1 MNSNSDRS
9 VADIIRDAVK
19 RVHAGDGQSL
29 ADAVLAVP
37 ASAITTFL
45 HANFEAGSEG
55 VHLTTGIAASPGA
68 ASGAVVLDAESAI
81 EAADDGRAVILV
93 RRETTPDDV
102 LGMQSARGIL
112 TTNGGITSHA
122 AVVARGW
129 GIPAVVGAGE
139 LVIDETGLRVGE
151 RHIEPGTQISINGS
165 TGEVFLGAAETSTEQ
180 APAELATLLDWADQI
195 RLAAETV
202 VAVLANADNA
212 ADSAHARRMG
222 AEGIG
227 LCRTEHMFL
236 AAERLPLVRR
246 LILTDDPDVER
257 HALADLEA
265 AQQVDFE
272 GILAEM
278 AGLPVTIR
286 LLDPPLHEFLPDF
299 MQLVAAEA
307 RGELDGDG
315 HLELAAVRRLH
326 EVNPMIGTRGVRL
339 GVVRPGLYEM
349 QVRALLR
356 AVMTAGSLGHEP
368 NVEVMIPLVVD
379 PSEMRLAREWVADAA
394 RDVAFVG
401 HVGVGAMLETP
412 RAALLAGE
420 LAEVSDFFSFGTNDL
435 TQLIFGFSR
444 DDVGSKLIPD
454 YLRAGLLES
463 DPFESLDEAGVGRII
478 RFACENARAT
488 NPTMRIGVCGEQA
501 GDPESAKMLVTYGV
515 DYVSCSPYRV
525 PVARLAVAQAL
536 VENHRISL
544 DALSAISRAW
554 STTHPEPGNDPAGSG
569 TAGVD
574 TASAQPDASA
584 ESGAGDAPQALEFLV
599 LHALRIK
606 GFSGVDTLA
615 DIAGVGAN
623 VVTPMLS
630 KLAEVGMCKH
640 LEARGLWQLT
650 PAGREHHLAI
660 RPEMPASQVER
671 ISAHYEPFLEFNLG
685 FKDLCNRW
693 QMRCAEPNDH
703 SDSEFDQ
710 ARIGEL
716 QQMHGKAVVHL
727 RGFAAE
733 LPRFE
738 TYERRLAIALAKLTD
753 GDTRMFTGVMCGS
766 YHDVWMELHEDL
778 VQLLGVDRHAEGSY

>member
-1 MNSNSDRS
+1 MNSQPDAS
-9 VADIIRDAVK
+9 VANIIRDAVR
-19 RVHAGDGQSL
+19 RVRSDDGQAL
-29 ADAVLAVP
+29 ADAILAVP
-37 ASAITTFL
+37 ASAITAFL
-45 HANFEAGSEG
+45 HASFEVGTQG
-55 VHLTTGIAASPGA
+55 VLLTTGIAASPGA
-68 ASGAVVLDAESAI
+68 ASGVVVLDAESAI
-81 EAADDGRAVILV
+81 DAADSGRSVILV

-112 TTNGGITSHA
+112 TTHGGITSHA

-139 LVIDETGLRVGE
+139 VVIDESGLRVGD
-151 RHIEPGTQISINGS
+151 RHIAPGTEISINGS

-195 RLAAETV
+195 RLGAQTV

-212 ADSAHARRMG
+212 EDSAHARRMG

-246 LILTDDPDVER
+246 LILTDDPDVEQA
-257 HALADLEA
+257 ALADLEH
-265 AQQVDFE
+265 AQQIDFE

-278 AGLPVTIR
+278 AGFPVTIR
-286 LLDPPLHEFLPDF
+286 LLDPPLHEFLPDLL
-299 MQLVAAEA
+299 QLVAAEA
-307 RGELDGDG
+307 RDELDDEG

-326 EVNPMIGTRGVRL
+326 EVNPMIGTRGIRL
-339 GVVRPGLYEM
+339 GVVKPGLYQM

-356 AVMTAGSLGHEP
+356 AVTTASALGHNP

-379 PSEMRLAREWVADAA
+379 PSEMRLARGWVADAA
-394 RDVAFVG
+394 NDVAFVG

-412 RAALLAGE
+412 RAALLAAE

-444 DDVGSKLIPD
+444 DDVGSKLIPE
-454 YLRAGLLES
+454 YLRAGLLEH
-463 DPFESLDEAGVGRII
+463 DPFESLDPVGVGRII
-478 RFACENARAT
+478 RSACDNARAA

-536 VENHRISL
+536 LENGRISI
-544 DALSAISRAW
+544 DGLSAISRAW
-554 STTHPEPGNDPAGSG
+554 FSGQPEAGDATSSEQPSAADIIPA
-569 TAGVD
+569 V
-574 TASAQPDASA
+574 DASA
-584 ESGAGDAPQALEFLV
+584 ALEFLT

-606 GFSGVDTLA
+606 GFAGAESLA
-615 DIAGVGAN
+615 DIADAHVDS
-623 VVTPMLS
+623 VRPLLS
-630 KLAEVGMCKH
+630 RLADAGLCRH
-640 LEARGLWQLT
+640 LAARDLWQLT
-650 PAGREHHLAI
+650 PAGREHHLALL
-660 RPEMPASQVER
+660 PEMPAEQTLVVR
-671 ISAHYEPFLEFNLG
+671 THYEPFLEFNLG
-685 FKDLCNRW
+685 FKELCNRW
-693 QMRCAEPNDH
+693 QMRGAEPNDH
-703 SDSEFDQ
+703 SDPEFDH
-710 ARIGEL
+710 ARVVEL
-716 QQMHGKAVVHL
+716 QQMHNEALVSL

-738 TYERRLAIALAKLTD
+738 TYERRLTIALTRLEE

-766 YHDVWMELHEDL
+766 YHNVWMELHEDL

>member
-1 MNSNSDRS
+1 MNVRSAGS
-9 VADIIRDAVK
+9 VADIIRDAVR
-19 RVHAGDGQSL
+19 RVGPDDGQAL
-29 ADAVLAVP
+29 AEAILAVP
-37 ASAITTFL
+37 ASAITVFL
-45 HANFEAGSEG
+45 HANFESGTQ
-55 VHLTTGIAASPGA
+55 VVLLTTGIAASPGA
-68 ASGAVVLDAESAI
+68 ASGVVVLDAESAI
-81 EAADDGRAVILV
+81 DAADNGRSVILV

-102 LGMQSARGIL
+102 LGMQLARGIL

-139 LVIDETGLRVGE
+139 VVIDDSGLRVGD
-151 RHIEPGTQISINGS
+151 RHIAPGTEISINGS

-180 APAELATLLDWADQI
+180 APAELATLLDWADRV
-195 RLAAETV
+195 RLGAQTV

-212 ADSAHARRMG
+212 EDSAHARRMG

-236 AAERLPLVRR
+236 AEERLPLVRR
-246 LILTDDPDVER
+246 LILTDDPDVEQA
-257 HALADLEA
+257 ALADLEH

-286 LLDPPLHEFLPDF
+286 LLDPPLHEFLPDLL
-299 MQLVAAEA
+299 QLVAAEA
-307 RGELDGDG
+307 RNELDNAG

-339 GVVRPGLYEM
+339 GVVKPGLYQM

-356 AVMTAGSLGHEP
+356 AVTTASAQGHNP

-379 PSEMRLAREWVADAA
+379 PREMSLARGWVADAA
-394 RDVAFVG
+394 NDVAFTG

-444 DDVGSKLIPD
+444 DDVGSRLIPE
-454 YLRAGLLES
+454 YLRAGLLEH
-463 DPFESLDEAGVGRII
+463 DPFETLDPVGVGRII
-478 RFACENARAT
+478 RLACENARAT

-501 GDPESAKMLVTYGV
+501 GDPESAKMLVTYGI

-536 VENHRISL
+536 LENGRISI

-554 STTHPEPGNDPAGSG
+554 SSQQAVSDHPAPADPSG
-569 TAGVD
+569 TTPAANPGD
-574 TASAQPDASA
+574 EPTAEPAADQ
-584 ESGAGDAPQALEFLV
+584 FLV

-606 GFSGVDTLA
+606 GFAAADSLA
-615 DIAGVGAN
+615 DISGAS
-623 VVTPMLS
+623 VDMVLS
-630 KLAEVGMCKH
+630 TLSILAEGGLCRH
-640 LEARGLWQLT
+640 LAARDLWQLT
-650 PAGREHHLAI
+650 PAGRHHHLAV
-660 RPEMPASQVER
+660 RPVLSDGQSEELRV
-671 ISAHYEPFLEFNLG
+671 HYEPFLEFNLG
-685 FKDLCNRW
+685 FKELCNRW
-693 QMRCAEPNDH
+693 QMRGAEPNDH
-703 SDSEFDQ
+703 TDHQFDQ
-710 ARIGEL
+710 ARIMEL
-716 QQMHGKAVVHL
+716 RQMHSGAVVHL
-727 RGFAAE
+727 RGFVGA

-738 TYERRLAIALAKLTD
+738 NYERRLANALTCLED

-778 VQLLGVDRHAEGSY
+778 VQLLSVDRHAEGSY